1 MPEQHGLLRKS
12 DMISKNSF
20 PDVMTII
27 GIVVAGLFLLFGL
40 YVLYSDKMNYVPK
53 EFRTIF
59 GVVVIGYGL
68 FRAVIIYQKSKQ
80 RRYDDDDDEN

>member
-1 MPEQHGLLRKS
+1 
-12 DMISKNSF
+12 MISKNSL
-20 PDVMTII
+20 PNLMTII

-40 YVLYSDKMNYVPK
+40 YVIFAPQMNYVPK

-80 RRYDDDDDEN
+80 RRDYYDDEQD

>member
-1 MPEQHGLLRKS
+1 
-12 DMISKNSF
+12 MISKNSLPNF
-20 PDVMTII
+20 MTIF
-27 GIVVAGLFLLFGL
+27 GIVVAGLFLLGGL
-40 YVLYSDKMNYVPK
+40 YIIFSKNMNYVPK

-80 RRYDDDDDEN
+80 RRDYYDDEQEN